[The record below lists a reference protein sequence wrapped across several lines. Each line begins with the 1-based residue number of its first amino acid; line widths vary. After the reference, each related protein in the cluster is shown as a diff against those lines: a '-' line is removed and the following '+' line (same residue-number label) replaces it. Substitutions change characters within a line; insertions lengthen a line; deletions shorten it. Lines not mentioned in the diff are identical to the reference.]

1 MKNVKRSA
9 AVLAVAVLSGLG
21 AVAVTTVSG
30 SEAGHPVHAAHALS
44 VAGSGT
50 TAYPADMSPSP
61 SNEDWG

>member
-1 MKNVKRSA
+1 MNNVKRSA

-21 AVAVTTVSG
+21 AVAVTASG
-30 SEAGHPVHAAHALS
+30 SGTGHPVHAAHALS

-50 TAYPADMSPSP
+50 TAYPADTNPSP